1 MADQIIEKRIAMTS
15 LGFPVGLRNL
25 ARRNQVALLAG
36 VLMVFAPSLT
46 PAVHAAERQHHA
58 HEQRHHHAHE
68 HGVSKLKVAIDGPV
82 LEIRLESPGMDIVG
96 FEHAPSTDED
106 KQAIAKAEEILTA
119 GASLFALSANARCT
133 LLDADVDHPSLSSK
147 PDRHDHGDKHDHQD
161 KDEHQDGHHDE
172 KRTDGEDDQHS
183 AFEAHYRFRCEDIGK
198 LKRIDVKLFEKF
210 PAAKEIEVEAITPA
224 GQVAKELTPSSSRLD
239 L

>member
-36 VLMVFAPSLT
+36 VLMGFAPSLT

-58 HEQRHHHAHE
+58 HE
-68 HGVSKLKVAIDGPV
+68 HGVSKLKVAIDGPF

>member
-1 MADQIIEKRIAMTS
+1 MNSGIIMPMNI
-15 LGFPVGLRNL
+15 
-25 ARRNQVALLAG
+25 
-36 VLMVFAPSLT
+36 
-46 PAVHAAERQHHA
+46 
-58 HEQRHHHAHE
+58 
-68 HGVSKLKVAIDGPV
+68 GVSKLKVAIDGPF

>member
-1 MADQIIEKRIAMTS
+1 MTS

-25 ARRNQVALLAG
+25 ARRNQVAILAG

-68 HGVSKLKVAIDGPV
+68 HGVSKLKIAIDGPV

-161 KDEHQDGHHDE
+161 KDVHKDGHQTRVRRSRSTEHE
-172 KRTDGEDDQHS
+172 LEIEPVFLSVWVLRTD
-183 AFEAHYRFRCEDIGK
+183 RCDEQP
-198 LKRIDVKLFEKF
+198 LPVF
-210 PAAKEIEVEAITPA
+210 
-224 GQVAKELTPSSSRLD
+224 Q
-239 L
+239 